1 MKLPGLWLCLSFG
14 SAASLS
20 PSCLSAQ
27 FRRPGDF
34 ILGGLFPFGKD
45 TVNLTARSEP
55 TLPRCERL
63 FMDGLIWALGMRF
76 AIDQINNSSSLLP
89 GIKLGYDMYDT
100 CFEPLVALQPSL
112 LFLTRNGTTGIGILC
127 NYTEY
132 QPRITAIIGPH
143 KSDLC
148 LLTAK
153 LFSSFLIPQVS
164 YGASSETLSN
174 TELYPS
180 FYRTV
185 PSDKNLVE
193 AVVRLLNQFGWN
205 WIATVG
211 SDDEYGRGAQAL
223 FLSMAG
229 NDNICIAFEGFIP
242 TDLAEPNARKQLEDT
257 VKLINSTKVNVVV
270 LFAYSL
276 PAQAL
281 LEHSIRM
288 GLGKKVWIG
297 TEAWMLS
304 DVAAYTPNIQSIGTV
319 LGFVS
324 RTGTVP
330 GFQEYVAELFSS
342 VEQEKFCQQSREL
355 SRLMNT
361 EVLDTHCQQCD
372 HVTLGDIWPLLRVT
386 MVQPVHVA
394 VYSVAHALHRALGC
408 TSEGCPKTP
417 IRSWQVR
424 KDVRAKW
431 QVFVT
436 SQTDCHNL
444 SPPKGQLIA
453 AGRITI
459 LQTRTTVPKS
469 ILISFP
475 PQLLHF
481 MNTLPFEVNGQS
493 FRFDQS
499 HGTNTGYKLIF
510 WAWRDGTLT
519 YLPVGDYDQSLY
531 IQKSQIQF
539 HTADKKVT
547 MAQFLLICLRLRFS
561 WRCLADVHSCL
572 CQEPTSEC
580 FRRCQPGQFRRI
592 KGFNLCCYDCTDCS
606 ENTFWSSTDSTSCSP
621 CPQHQWAPARS
632 TRCHERT
639 ERFLFWDE
647 PMAVALMTLMALT
660 VALSC
665 LSALLFL
672 KHLQTPLV
680 QVAGG
685 GRTLFALLWLL
696 LQSLSCCLY
705 VGRPSARLCA
715 VQQLS
720 YALCLNGCFSTF
732 VPKALEISLLTE
744 FPRCAPRLL
753 RWVTHGRAW
762 LLVATSLLT
771 QALLCFCHLRLGP
784 DYLVADYKSLPSEV
798 VLVCGTQSWAAFALL
813 HGYNSCLAFACFL
826 CTFMV
831 QTPARRYNVARGITF
846 ATLIYFIIWIFFVVV
861 FATLRTVL
869 RAVTQIC
876 TIQATTLGIL
886 ASYFVP
892 KCYIMVFRPDLN
904 TGDYCQ
910 NPAEEQPEEDSVNR
924 Q

>member
-1 MKLPGLWLCLSFG
+1 LCLSFG
-14 SAASLS
+14 CAASLS

-27 FRRPGDF
+27 FHRPGDF

-45 TVNLTARSEP
+45 AVNLTARSEP
-55 TLPRCERL
+55 TLLLCERL

-89 GIKLGYDMYDT
+89 GITLGYDMYDT
-100 CFEPLVALQPSL
+100 CFEALVALQPSL
-112 LFLTRNGTTGIGILC
+112 LFLTRNGTTGIGVLC

-132 QPRITAIIGPH
+132 QPRVTAVIGPH

-148 LLTAK
+148 LVTAK

-174 TELYPS
+174 TEMYPS

-193 AVVRLLNQFGWN
+193 AVVLLLNQFGWN
-205 WIATVG
+205 WIASVG

-229 NDNICIAFEGFIP
+229 NNNICIAFEGLIP
-242 TDLAEPNARKQLEDT
+242 TDLAEPNAKKQLEDT
-257 VKLINSTKVNVVV
+257 VKLINSTKVNVIV
-270 LFAYSL
+270 LFAFSL

-304 DVAAYTPNIQSIGTV
+304 DIAASTPNIQSIGTV
-319 LGFVS
+319 LGFVT

-342 VEQEKFCQQSREL
+342 VEQEEFCRESREL
-355 SRLMNT
+355 SRLVNAR
-361 EVLDTHCQQCD
+361 VLDTHCRQCG
-372 HVTLGDIWPLLRVT
+372 HVTLGDIWPMLRVT
-386 MVQPVHVA
+386 TVQPVHVA

-408 TSEGCPKTP
+408 TPKACPKTP
-417 IRSWQVR
+417 VRSW
-424 KDVRAKW
+424 
-431 QVFVT
+431 
-436 SQTDCHNL
+436 
-444 SPPKGQLIA
+444 
-453 AGRITI
+453 
-459 LQTRTTVPKS
+459 
-469 ILISFP
+469 
-475 PQLLHF
+475 QLLHF

-510 WAWRDGTLT
+510 WAWRNGTLT
-519 YLPVGDYDQSLY
+519 YLPVGYYDQSLY
-531 IQKSQIQF
+531 VRKSQIQF
-539 HTADKKVT
+539 HTADQK
-547 MAQFLLICLRLRFS
+547 
-561 WRCLADVHSCL
+561 
-572 CQEPTSEC
+572 EPTSEC
-580 FRRCQPGQFRRI
+580 FRRCQPGQFKRI
-592 KGFNLCCYDCTDCS
+592 KGFNLCCYDCTDCP

-632 TRCHERT
+632 PRCHDRS
-639 ERFLFWDE
+639 ERFLFWGE
-647 PMAVALMTLMALT
+647 PLAVALVTLMALST
-660 VALSC
+660 ALSC
-665 LSALLFL
+665 GTALLFL

-685 GRTLFALLWLL
+685 GRSLFALLSLVLL
-696 LQSLSCCLY
+696 SLSCCLY
-705 VGRPSARLCA
+705 VGKPSEGLCA
-715 VQQLS
+715 LQQLP
-720 YALCLNGCFSTF
+720 YALCLNGCLSTF
-732 VPKALEISLLTE
+732 VPKALEITLVTE

-753 RWVTHGRAW
+753 RWVTHSRAW
-762 LLVATSLLT
+762 LLVAASLLT
-771 QALLCFCHLRLGP
+771 QGSLCLCHLQLGP
-784 DYLVADYKSLPSEV
+784 DFLVADYQSLPSEV
-798 VLVCGTQSWAAFALL
+798 LLVCGTKSWAAFALL

-831 QTPARRYNVARGITF
+831 QTPGRTYNVARGITF
-846 ATLIYFIIWIFFVVV
+846 ATLINFVIWIFFIVI

-876 TIQATTLGIL
+876 TVLATTLGIL
-886 ASYFVP
+886 VSYFIP
-892 KCYIMVFRPDLN
+892 KCYIIVFRPDLN
-904 TGDYCQ
+904 TGDYFQ
-910 NPAEEQPEEDSVNR
+910 KPIEEEPEED
-924 Q
+924 

>member
-1 MKLPGLWLCLSFG
+1 MQVPGLWLCLSFG
-14 SAASLS
+14 CAASLS

-55 TLPRCERL
+55 TLLLCERL
-63 FMDGLIWALGMRF
+63 FTDGLIWALGMRF
-76 AIDQINNSSSLLP
+76 AIEQINNSSSLLP
-89 GIKLGYDMYDT
+89 GITLGYDMYDT

-112 LFLTRNGTTGIGILC
+112 LFLTRNGTTGIGVLC
-127 NYTEY
+127 DYTEY
-132 QPRITAIIGPH
+132 QPRVTAVIGPH

-148 LLTAK
+148 LVTAK

-193 AVVRLLNQFGWN
+193 AVVLLLNQFGWN
-205 WIATVG
+205 WVAAVG

-223 FLSMAG
+223 FLSMVG
-229 NDNICIAFEGFIP
+229 TDNICIAFEGLIP
-242 TDLAEPNARKQLEDT
+242 TDPAEPSAKKTLENT
-257 VKLINSTKVNVVV
+257 VKLLNSSNVNVIV
-270 LFAYSL
+270 LFAHGLS
-276 PAQAL
+276 AQAL

-288 GLGKKVWIG
+288 GLGKKVWVG

-304 DVAAYTPNIQSIGTV
+304 DVTASTPNIQSIGTV
-319 LGFVS
+319 LGFVM
-324 RTGTVP
+324 RAGTVP

-342 VEQEKFCQQSREL
+342 VTQKEFCRQSREL
-355 SRLMNT
+355 SSLMNA
-361 EVLDTHCQQCD
+361 EVLDTHCQQCGN
-372 HVTLGDIWPLLRVT
+372 VTLGDIWPALRVT
-386 MVQPVHVA
+386 TVQPVQVA

-408 TSEGCPKTP
+408 NAKGCPKTP
-417 IRSWQVR
+417 IRSW
-424 KDVRAKW
+424 
-431 QVFVT
+431 
-436 SQTDCHNL
+436 
-444 SPPKGQLIA
+444 
-453 AGRITI
+453 
-459 LQTRTTVPKS
+459 
-469 ILISFP
+469 
-475 PQLLHF
+475 QLLHF
-481 MNTLPFEVNGQS
+481 MNTLPFEMNGQS
-493 FRFDQS
+493 FRFDQA

-510 WAWRDGTLT
+510 WSWRDGTLT

-531 IQKSQIQF
+531 IRKAQIQF
-539 HTADKKVT
+539 HTPDKK
-547 MAQFLLICLRLRFS
+547 
-561 WRCLADVHSCL
+561 
-572 CQEPTSEC
+572 EPPSEC
-580 FRRCQPGQFRRI
+580 FRRCQPGQYRRI

-606 ENTFWSSTDSTSCSP
+606 ENSFLSNTDSTSCSP

-632 TRCHERT
+632 TRCYDRS

-647 PMAVALMTLMALT
+647 PLAVALVTLAALT
-660 VALSC
+660 AALSC
-665 LSALLFL
+665 VVALLFL
-672 KHLQTPLV
+672 RHLRSPLV

-685 GRTLFALLWLL
+685 ARSLLALLWLL

-705 VGRPSARLCA
+705 VGRPSAALCML
-715 VQQLS
+715 QQLS
-720 YALCLNGCFSTF
+720 YALCLNGCFSTL
-732 VPKALEISLLTE
+732 VPKALEITLVTE
-744 FPRCAPRLL
+744 FPRRAPGLL

-762 LLVATSLLT
+762 LLVAASLLL

-784 DYLVADYKSLPSEV
+784 DYLVVDYESLASEV
-798 VLVCGTQSWAAFALL
+798 LLVCATQSWAAFALL

-831 QTPARRYNVARGITF
+831 QTPGRRYNVARGITF
-846 ATLIYFIIWIFFVVV
+846 ATLIYFVIFIFFVVI

-876 TIQATTLGIL
+876 TILATTLGIL
-886 ASYFVP
+886 ASYFLP

-904 TGDYCQ
+904 TRDYCQ
-910 NPAEEQPEEDSVNR
+910 DPAEEQPEEDR

>member
-1 MKLPGLWLCLSFG
+1 MLLPGLWLCLGFG
-14 SAASLS
+14 CASSLS

-45 TVNLTARSEP
+45 TVNLSARSEP
-55 TLPRCERL
+55 TLLMCERL
-63 FMDGLIWALGMRF
+63 FTDGLIWALAMRF

-89 GIKLGYDMYDT
+89 GITLGYDMYDT
-100 CFEPLVALQPSL
+100 CFEALVALQPSL
-112 LFLTRNGTTGIGILC
+112 LFLTRNGTTGIGVLC

-132 QPRITAIIGPH
+132 QPRVTAVIGPH

-148 LLTAK
+148 LVTAK

-193 AVVRLLNQFGWN
+193 AVVLLLNQFGWN
-205 WIATVG
+205 WIATIG

-223 FLSMAG
+223 FLSMVG
-229 NDNICIAFEGFIP
+229 NENICIAFEGLIP
-242 TDLAEPNARKQLEDT
+242 TDLAEPSAKKKLEDT

-270 LFAYSL
+270 LFAFSL

-304 DVAAYTPNIQSIGTV
+304 DVAASIPNVQSIGTV
-319 LGFVS
+319 LGFVM
-324 RTGTVP
+324 RTGTLP
-330 GFQEYVAELFSS
+330 GFQEYVAELFGS
-342 VEQEKFCQQSREL
+342 VEQEEFCRESREL
-355 SRLMNT
+355 SRLMNA
-361 EVLDTHCQQCD
+361 EVLDTHCQQCG
-372 HVTLGDIWPLLRVT
+372 HVTLGDIWPMLRVT
-386 MVQPVHVA
+386 VVQPVHVA
-394 VYSVAHALHRALGC
+394 VYGVAYALHRALGC
-408 TSEGCPKTP
+408 TSKACPKTP
-417 IRSWQVR
+417 IRSW
-424 KDVRAKW
+424 
-431 QVFVT
+431 
-436 SQTDCHNL
+436 
-444 SPPKGQLIA
+444 
-453 AGRITI
+453 
-459 LQTRTTVPKS
+459 
-469 ILISFP
+469 
-475 PQLLHF
+475 QLLHF

-510 WAWRDGTLT
+510 WAWRNGTLT

-531 IQKSQIQF
+531 IRKSQIQF
-539 HTADKKVT
+539 HTADQK
-547 MAQFLLICLRLRFS
+547 
-561 WRCLADVHSCL
+561 
-572 CQEPTSEC
+572 EPTSEC
-580 FRRCQPGQFRRI
+580 FRRCQPGQIRRI
-592 KGFNLCCYDCTDCS
+592 KGFNLCCYDCTDCP

-632 TRCHERT
+632 AQCYDRS

-647 PMAVALMTLMALT
+647 PLAEALVTLT
-660 VALSC
+660 ALSTA
-665 LSALLFL
+665 LSAGTALLFL

-680 QVAGG
+680 QVSGG
-685 GRTLFALLWLL
+685 GRNLFALLSLALL
-696 LQSLSCCLY
+696 SLSCCLH
-705 VGRPSARLCA
+705 VGRPSDGLCT

-720 YALCLNGCFSTF
+720 HALCLNGCFSTF
-732 VPKALEISLLTE
+732 VPKALEITLVTE

-753 RWVTHGRAW
+753 RWVTHSRAW
-762 LLVATSLLT
+762 LLVAASLLT
-771 QALLCFCHLRLGP
+771 EGLLCLWHLQLGP
-784 DYLVADYKSLPSEV
+784 DFLVADYQSLPSEV
-798 VLVCGTQSWAAFALL
+798 LLVCGTKSWLAFALL

-831 QTPARRYNVARGITF
+831 QTPGGRYNVARGITF
-846 ATLIYFIIWIFFVVV
+846 ATLIYFIIWIFFIVS
-861 FATLRTVL
+861 FPTLRTVL

-876 TIQATTLGIL
+876 IILATTLGIL
-886 ASYFVP
+886 VSYFIP
-892 KCYIMVFRPDLN
+892 KCYIIVFRPDLN
-904 TGDYCQ
+904 TGDYFQ
-910 NPAEEQPEEDSVNR
+910 NPIEEEPEEDLG
-924 Q
+924 

>member
-14 SAASLS
+14 CAASPS
-20 PSCLSAQ
+20 PLCLSAQ

-45 TVNLTARSEP
+45 LVNLTARSEP
-55 TLPRCERL
+55 TLLHCQRL
-63 FMDGLIWALGMRF
+63 FTDGLIWALGMRF
-76 AIDQINNSSSLLP
+76 TIDQINNSSSLLP
-89 GIKLGYDMYDT
+89 GITLGYDMYDT

-132 QPRITAIIGPH
+132 QPRVTAVIGPH

-148 LLTAK
+148 LVTAK

-164 YGASSETLSN
+164 YGASIESLSN
-174 TELYPS
+174 TELFPS

-193 AVVRLLNQFGWN
+193 AVVLLLNQFGWN
-205 WIATVG
+205 WIAAVG
-211 SDDEYGRGAQAL
+211 SDDEYGRSAQAL

-229 NDNICIAFEGFIP
+229 NENICIAFDGLIP

-270 LFAYSL
+270 LFSYSL

-281 LEHSIRM
+281 LEHSISM

-304 DVAAYTPNIQSIGTV
+304 DIAASTPNIQSIGTV
-319 LGFVS
+319 LGFVT
-324 RTGTVP
+324 RAGTVP
-330 GFQEYVAELFSS
+330 GFQQYVAELFSS
-342 VEQEKFCQQSREL
+342 AGQEEFCRHSREL
-355 SRLMNT
+355 SRLMST
-361 EVLDTHCQQCD
+361 EVLDTQCQQCD
-372 HVTLGDIWPLLRVT
+372 HVTLGDIWPVLRVST
-386 MVQPVHVA
+386 VQPVHLA

-408 TSEGCPKTP
+408 TSKSCPKSA
-417 IRSWQVR
+417 IRSW
-424 KDVRAKW
+424 
-431 QVFVT
+431 
-436 SQTDCHNL
+436 
-444 SPPKGQLIA
+444 
-453 AGRITI
+453 
-459 LQTRTTVPKS
+459 
-469 ILISFP
+469 
-475 PQLLHF
+475 QLLHF

-499 HGTNTGYKLIF
+499 HGTNTGYKLIS

-519 YLPVGDYDQSLY
+519 YLPVGDYEQSLY
-531 IQKSQIQF
+531 VQKSQIQF
-539 HTADKKVT
+539 HTADKK
-547 MAQFLLICLRLRFS
+547 
-561 WRCLADVHSCL
+561 
-572 CQEPTSEC
+572 EPTSEC

-632 TRCHERT
+632 TQCHERS

-647 PMAVALMTLMALT
+647 PLAVALVTLAALMA
-660 VALSC
+660 ALSC
-665 LSALLFL
+665 GTALLFL
-672 KHLQTPLV
+672 KHLHTPLV

-685 GRTLFALLWLL
+685 ARCLFALLWLL

-705 VGRPSARLCA
+705 VGRPSSALCA
-715 VQQLS
+715 TQQLS
-720 YALCLNGCFSTF
+720 YALCLNGCLSTLL
-732 VPKALEISLLTE
+732 PKALEISLRTE

-753 RWVTHGRAW
+753 RWVTQGRAW
-762 LLVATSLLT
+762 LLVAVSLLF
-771 QALLCFCHLRLGP
+771 QVLLCFCHVRLGP
-784 DYLVADYKSLPSEV
+784 DDLVADYKSLPREV
-798 VLVCGTQSWAAFALL
+798 LLVCGTQSWPAFALL
-813 HGYNSCLAFACFL
+813 HGYNSCLAFVCFL

-876 TIQATTLGIL
+876 TILATTLGIL
-886 ASYFVP
+886 GSYFVP
-892 KCYIMVFRPDLN
+892 KCYILVFRPDLN
-904 TGDYCQ
+904 TGDFCQ
-910 NPAEEQPEEDSVNR
+910 NCTEEEPQEDS
-924 Q
+924 

>member
-1 MKLPGLWLCLSFG
+1 LFLSFG
-14 SAASLS
+14 CAASLS

-55 TLPRCERL
+55 TLLRCDRL
-63 FMDGLIWALGMRF
+63 FTDGLIWALGMRF
-76 AIDQINNSSSLLP
+76 AIEQINNSSSLLP
-89 GIKLGYDMYDT
+89 GITLGYDMYDT

-112 LFLTRNGTTGIGILC
+112 LFLTQKGTTTIGVLC

-132 QPRITAIIGPH
+132 QPRVTAVIGPH

-185 PSDKNLVE
+185 PGDKNLVE
-193 AVVRLLNQFGWN
+193 AVVLLLNQFGWN

-223 FLSMAG
+223 FLSTADT
-229 NDNICIAFEGFIP
+229 NNICIAFEGLIP
-242 TDLAEPNARKQLEDT
+242 TELAEPNARKQLENT
-257 VKLINSTKVNVVV
+257 IKVINSTKVNVVV
-270 LFAYSL
+270 LFAHSL
-276 PAQAL
+276 AAQAL
-281 LEHSIRM
+281 LELSIRM

-304 DVAAYTPNIQSIGTV
+304 DIAASTPNIQSIGTV
-319 LGFVS
+319 LGFVM
-324 RTGTVP
+324 RTGTIP
-330 GFQEYVAELFSS
+330 GFQEFVAELFSS
-342 VEQEKFCQQSREL
+342 VVQEEFCQKSREL
-355 SRLMNT
+355 SGLVNA

-372 HVTLGDIWPLLRVT
+372 HVTLGDIWPMLTVT
-386 MVQPVHVA
+386 TVQPVQVA
-394 VYSVAHALHRALGC
+394 VYSVAHALHKALGC
-408 TSEGCPKTP
+408 TSKSCPKTP
-417 IRSWQVR
+417 IRSW
-424 KDVRAKW
+424 
-431 QVFVT
+431 
-436 SQTDCHNL
+436 
-444 SPPKGQLIA
+444 
-453 AGRITI
+453 
-459 LQTRTTVPKS
+459 
-469 ILISFP
+469 
-475 PQLLHF
+475 QLLHF

-493 FRFDQS
+493 YRFDQS
-499 HGTNTGYKLIF
+499 HGTNTGYKLIS
-510 WAWRDGTLT
+510 WAWRDGTVT

-531 IQKSQIQF
+531 IRKSQIQF
-539 HTADKKVT
+539 HTADKK
-547 MAQFLLICLRLRFS
+547 
-561 WRCLADVHSCL
+561 
-572 CQEPTSEC
+572 EPTSEC

-632 TRCHERT
+632 TQCHQRSD
-639 ERFLFWDE
+639 RFLFWHE
-647 PMAVALMTLMALT
+647 PLAVALVTLMALT
-660 VALSC
+660 AALSC
-665 LSALLFL
+665 VAALLFL
-672 KHLQTPLV
+672 KHLHTPLV
-680 QVAGG
+680 QVSGG
-685 GRTLFALLWLL
+685 ARSIFALLWLL

-705 VGRPSARLCA
+705 VGRPSPGLCTL
-715 VQQLS
+715 QQLS

-732 VPKALEISLLTE
+732 VPKALEITLLTE

-753 RWVTHGRAW
+753 CWVTHGRAW
-762 LLVATSLLT
+762 LLVAVSLLI
-771 QALLCFCHLRLGP
+771 QVLFCCCHLYLGP
-784 DYLVADYKSLPSEV
+784 DFLVVDYKSLPSEV
-798 VLVCGTQSWAAFALL
+798 LLVCGTQSWAAFALL
-813 HGYNSCLAFACFL
+813 HGYNSCLAFICFL

-831 QTPARRYNVARGITF
+831 QTPGRRYNVARGITF
-846 ATLIYFIIWIFFVVV
+846 STLICFVIWIFFLVI

-876 TIQATTLGIL
+876 TILATTLGIL

-904 TGDYCQ
+904 TEDYCQ
-910 NPAEEQPEEDSVNR
+910 NLTEEEPEVNR